1 MRMTIANIQ
10 ALFGACVFF
19 LVLAVAGIFGY
30 AHLNLRIGSPS
41 YQRIVAGKD
50 LVADVLPPPEYIIE
64 AYLEANMIERFGV
77 DAKRKAKLSQLR
89 HDFDDRRVFWAK
101 ADLPASLKT
110 SLTETAA
117 RPATRFFEELD
128 RNFLPAVEKADK
140 AAVTK
145 SFDVLTQAY
154 NDQRAAVDELVGQAN
169 KFLDDAEKGADE
181 RSGTLTM
188 IAGGSLLLVLVG
200 LIAATVMMKRRVA
213 DSVKRIADCMTKLA
227 RGGEVGPLAEA
238 ERDDEIA
245 EMARAIAVFEA
256 AGREKRLLEAREA
269 ESREQGARD
278 RAARDAEREQSARQT
293 AMVIGTLAESLGRLS
308 EGDLLHEIQSRF
320 EGESDKLRADFNQT
334 IMKLREV
341 VHEVVRHSQAIRVG
355 SQEISI
361 AADDLARRTDSQA
374 SSLEQTAASLS
385 QITTT
390 VKQAAENSSHAR
402 DLVAR
407 AKQDA
412 DLGGDIATQAI
423 EAMNGIEKASQQ
435 ISHIIGVIDEIAFQT
450 NLLALNAGV
459 EAARAGDSG
468 RGFAVVAQ
476 EVRALAQRS
485 AEAAKEIKDLITGSR
500 VQVERGVGLVGET
513 GAALGRI
520 VEEVQQIS
528 DIVTTMSVSAKE
540 QATGLSEIN
549 LAMSQMDTVTQQ
561 NAAMVQQS
569 TAASR
574 KLAQRADELASVVGR
589 FSVGETAPM
598 RPAAAPR
605 PMVPATRPQRSAA
618 PLPPPAPARAKR
630 AANGPAV
637 ASAGSGSGGQDWD
650 EF

>member
-1 MRMTIANIQ
+1 MRMTISTVQ
-10 ALFGACVFF
+10 ALFGACVFV
-19 LVLAVAGIFGY
+19 LVLALTGVLGY
-30 AHLNLRIGSPS
+30 AHLNLRIGSPA
-41 YQRIVAGKD
+41 YLRIVAAKD

-64 AYLEANMIERFGV
+64 AYLEANIVERFGL
-77 DAKRKAKLSQLR
+77 DEKHKAKLTQLQ

-101 ADLPASLKT
+101 ADLPAALKT
-110 SLTETAA
+110 ALTETAA
-117 RPATRFFEELD
+117 RPAARFFEEMN
-128 RNFLPAVEKADK
+128 RNFLPAMERGDK
-140 AAVTK
+140 AAAEK
-145 SFDVLTQAY
+145 SFSVLTEAY
-154 NDQRAAVDELVGQAN
+154 NDQRAAVDELVDQAN
-169 KFLDDAEKGADE
+169 KFQDDAEKAAAQ
-181 RSGTLTM
+181 RSDTLSM
-188 IAGGSLLLVLVG
+188 IAGVSLLIVIVG
-200 LIAATVMMKRRVA
+200 LIGATVLIKRRVA
-213 DSVKRIADCMTKLA
+213 DAVRRIADAMSTLA
-227 RGGEVGPLAEA
+227 RGGEVGPMPEA
-238 ERDDEIA
+238 NRDDEIA
-245 EMARAIAVFEA
+245 DMARAIAVFEA
-256 AGREKRLLEAREA
+256 AAQEKRALEAREH
-269 ESREQGARD
+269 ETREQAARE

-293 AMVIGTLAESLGRLS
+293 AVVIGTLAESLGRLS
-308 EGDLLHEIQSRF
+308 EGDLMHEISSRF
-320 EGESDKLRADFNQT
+320 DGESDKLRADFNQT
-334 IMKLREV
+334 IAKLREV
-341 VHEVVRHSQAIRVG
+341 VHAVVRHAQSIRTG
-355 SQEISI
+355 SQEISV
-361 AADDLARRTDSQA
+361 AADDLARRTDSSA
-374 SSLEQTAASLS
+374 SSIEETAAALAE
-385 QITTT
+385 ITTT
-390 VKQAAENSSHAR
+390 VKQAAENSAHAR
-402 DLVAR
+402 ELVAQ

-412 DLGGDIATQAI
+412 DLGGDIANQAI

-500 VQVERGVGLVGET
+500 EQVERGVGLVGET

-528 DIVTTMSVSAKE
+528 EIVTTMSVSTQE

-549 LAMSQMDTVTQQ
+549 TAMAQMDTVTQQ

-574 KLAQRADELASVVGR
+574 KLAERADELASLVGK

-605 PMVPATRPQRSAA
+605 PVVPAAPPQRSPA
-618 PLPPPAPARAKR
+618 PPSPPAARAKKVVN
-630 AANGPAV
+630 APAM
-637 ASAGSGSGGQDWD
+637 ASAPAGGGGGDWD

>member
-10 ALFGACVFF
+10 ALFGACVFA
-19 LVLAVAGIFGY
+19 LVLTVAGIFGY
-30 AHLNLRIGSPS
+30 AHLNLRIGSAA
-41 YQRIVAGKD
+41 YQRIIAGKD

-64 AYLEANMIERFGV
+64 AYLEANIVERFGAN
-77 DAKRKAKLSQLR
+77 AKSKAKLSQLR

-101 ADLPASLKT
+101 ADLPAALKT

-128 RNFLPAVEKADK
+128 RNFLPAIDKGDK
-140 AAVTK
+140 AATAR

-154 NDQRAAVDELVGQAN
+154 NDQRAAVDDLVEQAN
-169 KFLDDAEKGADE
+169 KFADDAEKAAAQ
-181 RSGTLTM
+181 RSDTLTM
-188 IAGGSLLLVLVG
+188 IAGASLVLVLVA
-200 LIAATVMMKRRVA
+200 LIGATVMMKRRVA
-213 DSVKRIADCMTKLA
+213 DAVKRIAECMTKLA
-227 RGGEVGPLAEA
+227 RGGEVGALPEA

-256 AGREKRLLEAREA
+256 SGREKRQLEAREV
-269 ESREQGARD
+269 ENREQSSRE

-293 AMVIGTLAESLGRLS
+293 AIVIGTLADSLGRLS
-308 EGDLLHEIQSRF
+308 EGDLLHEIQARF

-334 IMKLREV
+334 ITKLREV
-341 VHEVVRHSQAIRVG
+341 VHEVVRHSQAIRTG

-385 QITTT
+385 EITTT

-402 DLVAR
+402 DLVAQ

-528 DIVTTMSVSAKE
+528 EIVTTMSVSAQE

-561 NAAMVQQS
+561 NAAMVEQS

-574 KLAQRADELASVVGR
+574 KLAQRADELSLLVGR

-598 RPAAAPR
+598 RPTAAPR
-605 PMVPATRPQRSAA
+605 PMASSAPPQRGGSQ
-618 PLPPPAPARAKR
+618 LPPPAPARAKR
-630 AANGPAV
+630 VANGPAV
-637 ASAGSGSGGQDWD
+637 ASSGSNGQDWD